1 MSHIHIPD
9 GVLPVWLWGLGW
21 VVALAAVTVAGLVA
35 GRTDARRKVPL
46 LGVIAAVMLVAMSSE
61 IVPIAYHLNFTVA
74 AGILLGPVL
83 SVIAAFIVQVVLAML
98 GHGGVTV
105 IGLNALMVG
114 TEMVV
119 GWTLFHLFVRLFS
132 RARAG
137 LASGTATV
145 LTLALTT
152 TLLVGIVW
160 VGGSAATAR
169 ETGALDP
176 ADLRFEN
183 PFSAGVFSVGLLGGG
198 HDEDAEEGDEH
209 ADEADDHAEGEP
221 VPIGRFA
228 AIVYTLGPIGWAIEA
243 LITAA
248 VIRYVARVR
257 PTLVF
262 AGALAETE
270 RHIPGDE
277 AGGL

>member
-9 GVLPVWLWGLGW
+9 GVLPVWLWAAGW
-21 VVALAAVTVAGLVA
+21 LLALAAVGGAGMLA

-46 LGVIAAVMLVAMSSE
+46 LGVIAALMLVAMSSE

-83 SVIAAFIVQVVLAML
+83 SLIAAFIVQVMLAML

-105 IGLNALMVG
+105 LGLNALVVG
-114 TEMVV
+114 TEMLA
-119 GWTLFHLFVRLFS
+119 GWALFRMLVRLVG
-132 RARAG
+132 RARSGIAAG
-137 LASGTATV
+137 LATV
-145 LTLALTT
+145 ATLALST

-183 PFSAGVFSVGLLGGG
+183 PFAHGVFSVGLLGGE
-198 HDEDAEEGDEH
+198 HDEGEEAGLDEGG
-209 ADEADDHAEGEP
+209 ALSL
-221 VPIGRFA
+221 GRFA
-228 AIVYTLGPIGWAIEA
+228 AVVYTLGPIGWIIEA
-243 LITAA
+243 LITGA
-248 VIRYVARVR
+248 VIAYISRVR

-262 AGALAETE
+262 EGALAETE

-277 AGGL
+277 AGAP